1 MRNEINDLE
10 LMEVYKGDTEGRKY
24 RNSIVSKNN
33 SIRTE
38 PAREIKTIDLNIRMT
53 KKEFGKLDAR
63 TQREYLIYLHT
74 KFGATISEIG
84 KMLGYGNNSIFA
96 VTKRLNLAGSFRTG
110 KRKKTKE
117 QEKMWKNFLNNAA
130 EEVCEKVEEAVCE
143 DVCENAACECV
154 CETPQ
159 EKKREMT
166 VNTLSFSCS
175 GTLCVEELGRVIS
188 NMIEDGAICNVRIE
202 IERVI

>member
-33 SIRTE
+33 TIRTE
-38 PAREIKTIDLNIRMT
+38 PAKEIKTIDLNRKLN
-53 KKEFGKLDAR
+53 KKEFGKLDAK

-74 KFGATISEIG
+74 KFGATLCEIG
-84 KMLGYGNNSIFA
+84 EMLGYGSNSISH
-96 VTKRLNLAGSFRTG
+96 VVKRLNMKGSFKNG

-117 QEKMWKNFLNNAA
+117 QEKAWKRFLSDVP
-130 EEVCEKVEEAVCE
+130 EEVCEKVEDVVCE
-143 DVCENAACECV
+143 APVEEV
-154 CETPQ
+154 KQ
-159 EKKREMT
+159 KMI

-175 GTLCVEELGRVIS
+175 GTLCVEDLSRAIT
-188 NMIEDGAICNVRIE
+188 NMIEDGALCNVRIE
-202 IERVI
+202 VERIG